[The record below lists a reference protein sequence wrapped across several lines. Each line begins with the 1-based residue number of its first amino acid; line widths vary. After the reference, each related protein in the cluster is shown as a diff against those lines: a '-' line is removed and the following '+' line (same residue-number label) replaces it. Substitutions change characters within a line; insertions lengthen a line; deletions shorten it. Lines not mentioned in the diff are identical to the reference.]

1 MIDYNRY
8 ILTSKDSALESIIS
22 NALLLSIQIVLLVF
36 SSKWMGAIN
45 KLKVGIFIC
54 LPITAIIMIWN
65 IYSYYHDETD
75 IKLELSS
82 KGIMMKDVACT
93 YKICWDDIRCL
104 RLDMG
109 QCDIAVEL
117 RNTGKKHE
125 FSLSLYS
132 MNPYQL
138 LSAIEFFSKGHD
150 IAINVKSK
158 LWMPFHCNPFH
169 NGFRRD

>member
-45 KLKVGIFIC
+45 KLNVGIFIC

-104 RLDMG
+104 RL
-109 QCDIAVEL
+109 V
-117 RNTGKKHE
+117 
-125 FSLSLYS
+125 
-132 MNPYQL
+132 
-138 LSAIEFFSKGHD
+138 
-150 IAINVKSK
+150 
-158 LWMPFHCNPFH
+158 
-169 NGFRRD
+169 

>member
-45 KLKVGIFIC
+45 KLNVGIFIC

-75 IKLELSS
+75 IK
-82 KGIMMKDVACT
+82 
-93 YKICWDDIRCL
+93 
-104 RLDMG
+104 
-109 QCDIAVEL
+109 
-117 RNTGKKHE
+117 
-125 FSLSLYS
+125 
-132 MNPYQL
+132 
-138 LSAIEFFSKGHD
+138 
-150 IAINVKSK
+150 
-158 LWMPFHCNPFH
+158 
-169 NGFRRD
+169 